1 MALRAIA
8 TVRST
13 RRRKAEGGG
22 CCWLHGCCCMAL
34 SEEGGGGGHMHPL
47 HYWPGTQKFL
57 NPRTG
62 RAPLS
67 RVLIGCTNG
76 LLRLRLEISRS

>member
-1 MALRAIA
+1 MDFQTVDETADAWGGARGGAIITA
-8 TVRST
+8 CPREVP
-13 RRRKAEGGG
+13 
-22 CCWLHGCCCMAL
+22 
-34 SEEGGGGGHMHPL
+34 HMHPL

-67 RVLIGCTNG
+67 RVLIGWTN
-76 LLRLRLEISRS
+76 